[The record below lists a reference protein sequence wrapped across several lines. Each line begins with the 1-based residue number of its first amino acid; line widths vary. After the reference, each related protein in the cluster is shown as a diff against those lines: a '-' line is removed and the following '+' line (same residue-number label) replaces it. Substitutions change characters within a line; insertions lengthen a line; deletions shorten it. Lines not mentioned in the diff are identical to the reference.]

1 MSHRHWNILP
11 QDLRG
16 STLQEMECYIQ
27 GWEGAR
33 NNIAVNPYHDII
45 RRELWNRGY
54 WRFMNRTVQNFTN
67 VNPNP
72 PIDETYPEFYNT
84 DEFVFFDV
92 TEVMPDP
99 DSNRPYK
106 FMLFRHIEEGNTV
119 QGQRIGPEHPMYN
132 FPDII

>member
-1 MSHRHWNILP
+1 VVTEWI
-11 QDLRG
+11 
-16 STLQEMECYIQ
+16 
-27 GWEGAR
+27 
-33 NNIAVNPYHDII
+33 
-45 RRELWNRGY
+45 ELWNRGHLR
-54 WRFMNRTVQNFTN
+54 WSGRTGMNYVN
-67 VNPNP
+67 VNPDP
-72 PIDETYPEFYNT
+72 PIDERYPEFYNT